1 MVKRTNELFAQ
12 HFDLQHIANLYGKL
26 WWKNSAVSVKIS
38 IFARLFCPLVG
49 WQLKWRK
56 EI

>member
-12 HFDLQHIANLYGKL
+12 HFDLHHIANLYGKL
-26 WWKNSAVSVKIS
+26 LWKNSAVSVKIS

-49 WQLKWRK
+49 WQLK
-56 EI
+56 